1 MRKIA
6 CQCCKPRKDGKIL
19 EGASWVIFGGVLI
32 CESCRLA
39 AIEYLREG
47 VGLSLA
53 KAHPFLDELSGV
65 SHK

>member
-6 CQCCKPRKDGKIL
+6 CQCCKPRKDGEII
-19 EGASWVIFGGVLI
+19 EGAIWIIFDRVYI

-39 AIEYLREG
+39 AIRFLREH

-53 KAHPFLDELSGV
+53 YAHPFLDELAGMDSE
-65 SHK
+65 